1 MQFLFPAFLFGLLAL
16 AVPIIIHL
24 FYFRRFK
31 KVYFTN
37 VKFLKELKQETSSRQ
52 RLRNLL
58 VLLMR
63 CLALAALVF
72 AFAQPF
78 IPKNTTVKQGL
89 KAISIFVD
97 NSYSMSSLSKD
108 ISLVEKAKQRAREI
122 INAYTDNDK
131 FQILTNDFEGKH
143 QRLISKEDALIML
156 DEIKVSPGVKE
167 LSKVLKRQQQI
178 LNTSDLNYKVAY
190 LISDFQKNISDL
202 SAYKDTLIEV
212 NLIPLQSVEEK
223 NIAIDSC
230 WFEVPVQ
237 MANQVNP
244 LVVRVHNYGKEK
256 AENVK
261 LSLTHNGQEKP
272 VGNLS
277 IAAGAVVTDTIN
289 MSIEQVGW
297 HEAIVKIT
305 DYPVQFDD
313 QYYFTFNVAKQ
324 IDVLCINEDNSNRYL
339 DAVFKGINYFKLT
352 NINSKNIDYSK
363 LPAYKLIICNGL
375 RSISSGLAQEFTQ
388 YMKAGGNVLIFPSE
402 QSDLISYKS
411 YLTSIGAND
420 LLAFQ
425 KTEKVVAKMN
435 FDDFVFKDVYINP
448 NANLK
453 LPTTTGSFSINEF
466 SGKAMEKLLSYRDG
480 STYLAKYK
488 IDKGNQYLCMAPLDD
503 KYNDL
508 VRSAEVFV
516 PMVYKMAISTSK
528 AGKLAYTLGKDDY
541 IEADVPIEEAP
552 DKVYKLQKG
561 KEEIIPEQ
569 KTIGAKLILGI
580 NNLVAESGFY
590 KMFDAKNELVN
601 EFAFNFNR
609 KESDLSCYTPSEIKE
624 KLNHNMNLLNENAE
638 ANFTSIVGER
648 DKGIIL
654 WKWFVVL
661 ALIFLALESL
671 IIRFWKV

>member
-16 AVPIIIHL
+16 AVPIVIHL

-58 VLLMR
+58 VLLIR
-63 CLALAALVF
+63 CLAIASLVF

-78 IPKNTTVKQGL
+78 IPKDTNVKQGL
-89 KAISIFVD
+89 KAVSIFVD

-131 FQILTNDFEGKH
+131 FQVLTNDFEGRH

-178 LNTSDLNYKVAY
+178 LNTSDLSYKVAY
-190 LISDFQKNISDL
+190 IISDFQKNITDL
-202 SAYKDTLIEV
+202 SAIKDTLIEV

-230 WFEVPVQ
+230 WFEIPVQ

-244 LVVRVHNYGKEK
+244 LVVKLHNYGKEK

-261 LSLTHNGQEKP
+261 LSLTHDGQEKP
-272 VGNLS
+272 VGNFT
-277 IAAGAVVTDTIN
+277 IPAGAIITDTIN
-289 MSIEQVGW
+289 MSIEKVGW
-297 HEAIVKIT
+297 HEAIIKIT

-313 QYYFTFNVAKQ
+313 QYYFSFNVAKE
-324 IDVLCINEDNSNRYL
+324 IDVLCINEDNPNRYV

-352 NINSKNIDYSK
+352 NINSKSIDYSK
-363 LPAYKLIICNGL
+363 LPGYKLIICNGL
-375 RSISSGLAQEFTQ
+375 RTISSGLAQELTQ
-388 YMKAGGNVLIFPSE
+388 FMKSGGNVLIFPSD
-402 QSDLISYKS
+402 QSDINSYKN
-411 YLTSIGAND
+411 YLNSIGGNEFAS
-420 LLAFQ
+420 FQ
-425 KTEKVVAKMN
+425 VGEKTVAKIN
-435 FDDFVFKDVYINP
+435 FDDFVFKDVYDNP
-448 NANLK
+448 KANLK
-453 LPTTTGSFSINEF
+453 LPTTTASFSINEY
-466 SGKAMEKLLSYRDG
+466 SAKAMERLLSYRDG

-488 IDKGNQYLCMAPLDD
+488 VDKGNQYICMAPLDD

-508 VRSAEVFV
+508 VRSAEIFV

-528 AGKLAYTLGKDDY
+528 SGKLAYTLGKDDY
-541 IEADVPIEEAP
+541 VEAEVPINEQS
-552 DKVYKLQKG
+552 DKIYKLQRG
-561 KEEIIPEQ
+561 EEEIIPEQ
-569 KTIGAKLILGI
+569 KTIGAKLILGV

-590 KMFDAKNELVN
+590 KMFDAKHELMN

-609 KESDLSCYTPSEIKE
+609 KESDLTCYPPSELKE
-624 KLNHNMNLLNENAE
+624 KLIPNMNLLNENVE
-638 ANFTSIVGER
+638 ANFTSIIGER